1 MKFLI
6 TSLTL
11 FTYQLHAVQNL
22 VVNVPGDSASTA
34 AGTFTFGSPTA
45 SSGDL
50 RGCLNYINTATTS
63 TTDTFNITFNLPSSP
78 TISIGQLLPIVNLA
92 NTNTVTIDGTNG
104 GNQIVIDGTNGSNPT
119 LRGFYIRQGTVTV
132 ENITLSNTG
141 DGRDSSGFTSG
152 GGGLGAG
159 AGIFND
165 EAALTIDNVTF
176 QNCIATGGAS
186 QPGGV
191 GCAGGGGLGG
201 NGGTRGFANGASGG
215 GGGGGIGGNGGNGAT
230 TDSTT
235 IGNAGCGGGGG
246 TLGAG
251 GAGGI
256 SNSTTGS
263 GTGGGGGGGGV
274 GFSSTGGA
282 GGTED
287 AGGTGV
293 GGVGGSGGTVNGLQI
308 GGGGGGGGSRAT
320 TATGANGGGV
330 GCTGVAAQSGAG
342 GGGSGSGSPAC
353 TNAAG
358 STGGNG
364 GIFGGGGG
372 AGNSGQT
379 GPANPG
385 GAGGLIGGGGGGGT
399 ISNNSTQLGGAGGYG
414 GGGGAPGGAGGF
426 GAGGG
431 GSGRFSSVVGG
442 NGGFGG
448 GGGAGSSTGTA
459 GGNGGFGAGGGGGV
473 GTAGTGGTGAG
484 NGSVTPFAGGGGA
497 GFGGAIFSRAGSVLV
512 LGNTTTTGC
521 NVVAGTGGVSA
532 RNGSTAGQ
540 DFFGVSNG
548 IDGTLTQITFN
559 PTSGQIQSF
568 SGSIGDTSANTLP
581 VGSSD
586 NPGSGAGLLLQKNG
600 AGLLILL
607 GANKYSGGTNVTAGI
622 LQGNTLSLQG
632 NITNGTTVI
641 FDEPSTGTPGT
652 YAGVISGPGTLIK
665 QNTGT
670 TTFTGVNTYG
680 GGTTITGGTL
690 ALSGAGSLNSTGF
703 VTINAGT
710 FDISGITAASQTIG
724 DLSGAGTVNL
734 GAKDLIEGTTSSTT
748 YSGVIQGSG
757 GLTKQGS
764 GTLTLTGTSTYTG
777 GTIIN
782 VGTLALSGAG
792 ALSSTGDVAIG
803 SGGATFDISAINA
816 ASQTIGNLTG
826 VAGGFVTLG
835 AKGLIT
841 GTASNDTYAGVIQGT
856 GSLTKQGSGIFTL
869 TGANTYSGGTTIN
882 AGTLALSGAGA
893 LNSTGDVA
901 INAGTFD
908 ISGITAA
915 SQTIGD
921 LSGAGTIN
929 LGAKELVEGTA
940 NSTTYAGVIQGI
952 GGSFTKQGSG
962 TLMLTGTSTY
972 TGGTNIN
979 AGTLLVNGE
988 IGSTVTVAANATLG
1002 GTGTVG
1008 DLINGGFVSPGESIG
1023 TLTVNGNYTQLP
1035 NGQLDIE
1042 IDPDGSTDLLDI
1054 TGTATLN
1061 GALHV
1066 IPAVGVYADSTI
1078 YTFLTATGGV
1088 AGVFSSSFS
1097 DIAIPYSVNY
1107 SPTSAFLIISPFI
1120 ITPVPNEDLSGNARA
1135 VADYLFCTSF
1145 DFGNQ
1150 DLVNL
1155 AIALTALPPSGYQSA
1170 LTTLTPAPFAA
1181 FPLVELENNYN
1192 VASTFFA
1199 QQVGQNPPCC
1209 EGIDAT
1215 ANVWLSP
1222 IGFIYT
1228 QDNQHETPGFNDHTY
1243 GVSGGVDGLVA
1254 DDLSIG
1260 VGLGYTHTRLN
1271 WNWGKGRA
1279 NANSAYLGPY
1289 LKYNYKAFY
1298 LDFLVL
1304 GVGNFYEADRKI
1316 QFPGY
1321 SRKADS
1327 HPTTWDVSET
1337 LLVGLRLG
1345 PLCRLGILFQPE
1357 IRLDQ
1362 FNMFQRSFTES
1373 GAGVINLDVEN
1384 RYASFFRT
1392 LVNAKFAREWTLCNT
1407 CLVPSVN
1414 VGWLRTTPLTGNHYT
1429 TKFRNDTFCQPNFTV
1444 PGFHKTINQVL
1455 VGAQILAS
1463 YQGCFD
1469 FSLGYQGKFGEGATV
1484 NEVNMGLNWRF

>member
-1 MKFLI
+1 MKYIKFLL

-11 FTYQLHAVQNL
+11 FTYQLHAAQNL
-22 VVNVPGDSASTA
+22 IVNIPGDSASSA
-34 AGTFTFGSPTA
+34 AGTFTFGSPTS

-50 RGCLNYINTATTS
+50 RGCLHYINTTTIS
-63 TTDTFNITFNLPSSP
+63 ATDTFTITFNIPSGSE
-78 TISIGQLLPIVNLA
+78 TISLGQMLPIVNLA

-104 GNQIVIDGTNGSNPT
+104 GDQIIIDGGGAFRS
-119 LRGFYIRQGTVTV
+119 FFIRQGTVTV

-141 DGRDSSGFTSG
+141 VARDASGFTSG
-152 GGGLGAG
+152 GGGMGAG

-165 EAALTIDNVTF
+165 EAALTVDNVTF
-176 QNCIATGGAS
+176 QSCIATGGIS
-186 QPGGV
+186 RVGGI

-201 NGGTRGFANGASGG
+201 NGGTRGTANGLSGG

-230 TDSTT
+230 ADATS
-235 IGNAGCGGGGG
+235 GGVNGGCGGGGG
-246 TLGAG
+246 SLGAG
-251 GAGGI
+251 GNGGI
-256 SNSTTGS
+256 ANSITGS

-274 GFSSTGGA
+274 GANSTGGA

-287 AGGTGV
+287 SGGTGV
-293 GGVGGSGGTVNGLQI
+293 GGAGGSGGTINGLQI
-308 GGGGGGGGSRAT
+308 GGGGGGGAT
-320 TATGANGGGV
+320 SSGATGGNGGGI
-330 GCTGVAAQSGAG
+330 GCAGTAATSG
-342 GGGSGSGSPAC
+342 GGGGGAGTGSPAC
-353 TNAAG
+353 SNAAG
-358 STGGNG
+358 STGGVG
-364 GIFGGGGG
+364 GVFGGGGG
-372 AGNSGQT
+372 AGNSGT
-379 GPANPG
+379 SGPGNAG

-399 ISNNSTQLGGAGGYG
+399 ISAGSTATGGAGGYG
-414 GGGGAPGGAGGF
+414 GGGGSPGGAGGF

-431 GSGRFSSVVGG
+431 GSGRLSAVPGG
-442 NGGFGG
+442 PGGFGG
-448 GGGAGSSTGTA
+448 GGGSGSSTGTA

-473 GTAGTGGTGAG
+473 GTAGTGGIGGG
-484 NGSVTPFAGGGGA
+484 NGTVAPFAGGGGA

-512 LGNTTTTGC
+512 LGNTTTTSC
-521 NVVAGTGGVSA
+521 DVVAGTGGAPSA
-532 RNGSTAGQ
+532 AGQ

-548 IDGTLTQITFN
+548 IDGTLTQLTFN
-559 PTSGQIQSF
+559 PTSGQTQSF
-568 SGSIGDTSANTLP
+568 SGSIGDTSANTLST
-581 VGSSD
+581 GD

-607 GANKYSGGTNVTAGI
+607 GANTYSGGTNVTAGV

-632 NITNGTTVI
+632 NITDDTTVI

-665 QNTGT
+665 QNIGT
-670 TTFTGVNTYG
+670 TTFTGANTYT
-680 GGTTITGGTL
+680 GGTTIDDGTL
-690 ALSGAGSLNSTGF
+690 ALSGAGSLDSAGF
-703 VTINAGT
+703 VSINAGT
-710 FDISGITAASQTIG
+710 FDISGSTGTQTIG
-724 DLSGAGTVNL
+724 DLSGTGIVNL
-734 GAKDLIEGTTSSTT
+734 GANDLIEGTANSTT
-748 YSGVIQGSG
+748 YSGVIQGTG
-757 GLTKQGS
+757 GLAKQLGSS
-764 GTLTLTGTSTYTG
+764 GTLTLTGTNTYTG

-782 VGTLALSGAG
+782 AGTIALSGAG
-792 ALSSTGDVAIG
+792 SLSSIGEVFIG
-803 SGGATFDISAINA
+803 SGGTFDISGINA
-816 ASQTIGNLTG
+816 ASQTIGDLTG
-826 VAGGFVTLG
+826 AAGGFVTLG

-841 GTASNDTYAGVIQGT
+841 GTASNDTYAGIIQGT
-856 GSLTKQGSGIFTL
+856 GSLTKQGSGTFTL

-882 AGTLALSGAGA
+882 AGTLALSGAGT
-893 LNSTGDVA
+893 LDSTGAVT

-908 ISGITAA
+908 ISGITAGT
-915 SQTIGD
+915 QTIGD
-921 LSGAGTIN
+921 LSGTGTVN
-929 LGAKELVEGTA
+929 LGAKELAEGTA
-940 NSTTYAGVIQGI
+940 NNTTYAGSLQGV
-952 GGSFTKQGSG
+952 GGSLIKQGSG
-962 TLMLTGTSTY
+962 TLTLTGTSTY

-1035 NGQLDIE
+1035 NGQLVIE
-1042 IDPDGSTDLLDI
+1042 IAPDGATDLLQV

-1061 GALHV
+1061 GSLHIV
-1066 IPAVGVYADSTI
+1066 PEVGIYPNTTI
-1078 YTFLTATGGV
+1078 YTFLTAASVTGM
-1088 AGVFSSSFS
+1088 FSSSFS
-1097 DIAIPYSVNY
+1097 DIPIPYSVNY
-1107 SPTSAFLIISPFI
+1107 SPTSAFLIVSPFI
-1120 ITPVPNEDLSGNARA
+1120 ITPVPNSALSGNARA

-1145 DFGNQ
+1145 DFSNQ

-1181 FPLVELENNYN
+1181 FALEELENNYN

-1215 ANVWLSP
+1215 TNIWLSP

-1260 VGLGYTHTRLN
+1260 VGLGYTHTHLN
-1271 WNWGKGRA
+1271 WNWGRGRS

-1304 GVGNFYEADRKI
+1304 GVGNFYDVSRRI

-1337 LLVGLRLG
+1337 LLVGLRFG
-1345 PLCRLGILFQPE
+1345 PLCRSGILFQPE

-1362 FNMFQRSFTES
+1362 FNMFLRRFTES
-1373 GAGVINLDVEN
+1373 GAGAINLDVEN
-1384 RYASFFRT
+1384 RYSSFFRT
-1392 LVNAKFAREWTLCNT
+1392 LVNAKFAREWSVCNT

-1455 VGAQILAS
+1455 VGAQFLAS

-1469 FSLGYQGKFGEGATV
+1469 FSLGYQGKFGKGATV